1 MAPPVEEVSFEL
13 IRQVQLKE
21 SRSST
26 LTKLPGDFYEQLAAH
41 LERLKA
47 TARDEVARDP
57 MSARATLA
65 QNELRSTL
73 QLARDITMLRLRKL
87 ANRTVDALEGGRID
101 VHGLVPVEKEIY
113 DRLAPFMA
121 RARDGLLPTERA
133 PGTPAPA
140 AGSSQP
146 AMDGEGAAPPAVMDI
161 PTTVAPSV
169 PLEEPAPPSPAIAGT
184 AAAPR
189 TAPPPSLAPAAAQ
202 RKPPPPP
209 RGTQSPAQQQ
219 QQQQQQP
226 QQQLRDDLVVH
237 VLKDTPPFAGE
248 GGASYALRTGDIV
261 NLPRRLA
268 ELLVQRGV
276 AEAVEVAPPAQSGR
290 PSGQTNLG

>member
-1 MAPPVEEVSFEL
+1 MPPPSEEVSFEL

-26 LTKLPGDFYEQLAAH
+26 LTKLPADFYEQLAAH
-41 LERLKA
+41 LERLRA
-47 TARDEVARDP
+47 IAREEVGRDP

-65 QNELRSTL
+65 QNELRSTM

-87 ANRTVDALEGGRID
+87 ANRTVDALEGGHID
-101 VHGLVPVEKEIY
+101 VHGLTPVEKEIY
-113 DRLAPFMA
+113 DRLAPFMS
-121 RARDGLLPTERA
+121 RARDGLLPSERA
-133 PGTPAPA
+133 PGAQGPAVVPPSPA
-140 AGSSQP
+140 L
-146 AMDGEGAAPPAVMDI
+146 DEGAAAPPAVMDI
-161 PTTVAPSV
+161 PTTVAPAV
-169 PLEEPAPPSPAIAGT
+169 PLEGPAPSAPAVASSTTVPRAAPPPVAPATDQRRPAPPVRAVQG
-184 AAAPR
+184 AA
-189 TAPPPSLAPAAAQ
+189 
-202 RKPPPPP
+202 
-209 RGTQSPAQQQ
+209 
-219 QQQQQQP
+219 QQP

-248 GGASYALRTGDIV
+248 GGASYALHAGDIV

-276 AEAVEVAPPAQSGR
+276 AEAVEVAPPAPSGR

>member
-1 MAPPVEEVSFEL
+1 MPPPVEEVSFEL

-26 LTKLPGDFYEQLAAH
+26 LTKLPADFYEQLATH

-47 TARDEVARDP
+47 TAREEVARDP
-57 MSARATLA
+57 MSPRATLA

-87 ANRTVDALEGGRID
+87 ANRTVDALEGGHID
-101 VHGLVPVEKEIY
+101 VHGLIPIEKEIY

-121 RARDGLLPTERA
+121 RARDGLLPSERA
-133 PGTPAPA
+133 PGAPAPA
-140 AGSSQP
+140 AGSTQP
-146 AMDGEGAAPPAVMDI
+146 AMEEGAALPAVMDI

-169 PLEEPAPPSPAIAGT
+169 PLEAPAPP
-184 AAAPR
+184 AAP
-189 TAPPPSLAPAAAQ
+189 AAPAAASTASAP
-202 RKPPPPP
+202 RPAPPPPAAPAAAAQRRPAPAP
-209 RGTQSPAQQQ
+209 RGAQAAA
-219 QQQQQQP
+219 QQP
-226 QQQLRDDLVVH
+226 QQQLRDDIVVH

>member
-1 MAPPVEEVSFEL
+1 MPPPVEEVSFEL

-26 LTKLPGDFYEQLAAH
+26 LTKLPGDFYEQLASH

-47 TARDEVARDP
+47 TAREEVARDP

-87 ANRTVDALEGGRID
+87 ANRTVDALEGGHID
-101 VHGLVPVEKEIY
+101 VHGLVPIEKEIY

-121 RARDGLLPTERA
+121 RARDGLLPSERA
-133 PGTPAPA
+133 PGAPAPA
-140 AGSSQP
+140 AGSSQ
-146 AMDGEGAAPPAVMDI
+146 AAGEEGEAPPAVMDI

-169 PLEEPAPPSPAIAGT
+169 PLEEPAQPAPAVAGT
-184 AAAPR
+184 TAAPHA
-189 TAPPPSLAPAAAQ
+189 APPTPVAPAAAQ
-202 RKPPPPP
+202 RRPAQSP
-209 RGTQSPAQQQ
+209 RGTQAAA
-219 QQQQQQP
+219 QQP
-226 QQQLRDDLVVH
+226 QQQLRDDIVVH

-248 GGASYALRTGDIV
+248 GGASYALHTGDIV

-276 AEAVEVAPPAQSGR
+276 AETVEVAPPAQSGR

>member
-133 PGTPAPA
+133 QGAPAPA
-140 AGSSQP
+140 AGAPGS
-146 AMDGEGAAPPAVMDI
+146 AMDEGAAPPAVMDI

-202 RKPPPPP
+202 RRPPPPP
-209 RGTQSPAQQQ
+209 RGTQTPAQQ

-248 GGASYALRTGDIV
+248 GDASYALRTGDIV

>member
-1 MAPPVEEVSFEL
+1 MPPPVEEVSFEL

-26 LTKLPGDFYEQLAAH
+26 LTKLPADFYEQLAAH

-47 TARDEVARDP
+47 TAREEVARDP

-101 VHGLVPVEKEIY
+101 VHGLIPIEKEIY

-121 RARDGLLPTERA
+121 RARDGLLPSERA
-133 PGTPAPA
+133 QGAPAPA
-140 AGSSQP
+140 AGSSQ
-146 AMDGEGAAPPAVMDI
+146 AAGDEGAAPPAVMDI
-161 PTTVAPSV
+161 PTTAAPSV
-169 PLEEPAPPSPAIAGT
+169 PLEEPAPP
-184 AAAPR
+184 
-189 TAPPPSLAPAAAQ
+189 APAAAGTSAASPHPAPPPPAAPTAAQ
-202 RKPPPPP
+202 RRPAPPP
-209 RGTQSPAQQQ
+209 RGTQAAA
-219 QQQQQQP
+219 QQP
-226 QQQLRDDLVVH
+226 QQQLRDDIVVH

-276 AEAVEVAPPAQSGR
+276 AETVEVAPPAQPGR

>member
-1 MAPPVEEVSFEL
+1 MPPPVEEVSFEL

-26 LTKLPGDFYEQLAAH
+26 LTKLPADFYEQLATH

-47 TARDEVARDP
+47 IAREEVARDP

-87 ANRTVDALEGGRID
+87 ANRTVDALEGGKID
-101 VHGLVPVEKEIY
+101 VHGLTPVEREIY
-113 DRLAPFMA
+113 ERLAPFMS
-121 RARDGLLPTERA
+121 RARDGLLPSERV
-133 PGTPAPA
+133 PGAPA
-140 AGSSQP
+140 TPVGSSP
-146 AMDGEGAAPPAVMDI
+146 PVMDDGARPPAVMDI

-169 PLEEPAPPSPAIAGT
+169 PLEEPASP
-184 AAAPR
+184 
-189 TAPPPSLAPAAAQ
+189 APAAASATAA
-202 RKPPPPP
+202 PPATPTP
-209 RGTQSPAQQQ
+209 TAPAQPQPQQQ
-219 QQQQQQP
+219 QQQQQH
-226 QQQLRDDLVVH
+226 QQQQQRLRDDMVVH
-237 VLKDTPPFAGE
+237 VLKDTPHFAGE

-276 AEAVEVAPPAQSGR
+276 AEAVSVSPHAPSNR